1 MLIEQ
6 LELENIGAYTER
18 NTFDLS
24 ISSPKKKVIL
34 IGGENGAG
42 KTTFLNSIKLG
53 LFGCFGYGYKTENN
67 DYYKRVHGYL
77 NASARKDETNPF
89 SITITFSEV
98 ENYKR
103 HVYTFK
109 RSWNIL
115 NSAIK
120 EKFTVKKDGH
130 YLNDAEK
137 DIFESRLRENFP
149 PKLFDLCLF
158 DGEEISKIINEN
170 KLSSYLKELSTVI
183 FNLDLFRNL
192 EGDLTNYLQQEI
204 DQKHLSSIESE
215 IITLQRQEKEQS
227 LNIKD
232 LEDTIKSAQQQ
243 IEESKESY
251 SLLKKDFETHGGLIK
266 EERETFNRQV
276 LEIETHR
283 KANSEKVREFIQ
295 TLLPFYLN
303 KNLLLATKNQLQNEE
318 KLSLA
323 NQLTSELTEERTL
336 ELVKSL
342 PGVSSPNDLAAEL
355 RKQIFNIIKP
365 NDADVEYIHR
375 VSPTQRTQFE
385 VAAQQVEK
393 ESHDTYIQLLQENRE
408 SLLRAQELRKKIST
422 NDSTNEFTRMLENMT
437 QTQEKIFKLEK
448 EVEENLNILETRQET
463 LTALK
468 NTIDSKHH
476 IVQQSNKTRNTF
488 LIAQS
493 IMKLSTEFQ
502 MLQHQKKLQQ
512 VQIEATKMLNKL
524 MRKHQYISSLRI
536 DSSTFEVTLYD
547 NNRDHVA
554 KETLSAGEK
563 EILLLS
569 LIWAMFKCSGRRVP
583 FIFDT
588 LLGRLDQTHKH
599 NILVDFIPACGEQ
612 VLILSTNSEVDE
624 KHYNLLKNFVSHGY
638 LLEFDTDLRKVNV
651 TDQYFNFNK
660 EQEK

>member
-6 LELENIGAYTER
+6 LELENIGAYTGS
-18 NTFDLS
+18 NVFDLS
-24 ISSPKKKVIL
+24 ISSPKKNVIL

-77 NASARKDETNPF
+77 NTSARKNENNPF

-103 HVYTFK
+103 HIYTFK

-115 NSAIK
+115 SSAVKENFTIK
-120 EKFTVKKDGH
+120 KEGH
-130 YLNDAEK
+130 YLSDAEK
-137 DIFESRLRENFP
+137 DIFESKLREHFP

-204 DQKHLSSIESE
+204 DQEQLSSIESE
-215 IITLQRQEKEQS
+215 IISLQRQEKEQT
-227 LNIKD
+227 LKIKD
-232 LEDTIKSAQQQ
+232 LEDRINNAKQK

-251 SLLKKDFETHGGLIK
+251 TLLKKDFETHGGLIK
-266 EERETFNRQV
+266 EERENLNRKV
-276 LEIETHR
+276 LEIESHR
-283 KANSEKVREFIQ
+283 KINSEKVREFIQ

-323 NQLTSELTEERTL
+323 NQLTEELTDDRAL
-336 ELVKSL
+336 QLAKSL
-342 PGVSSPNDLAAEL
+342 PGVSSPNDLASEL
-355 RKQIFNIIKP
+355 KKQIFNIIRP
-365 NDADVEYIHR
+365 NDADVEYLHR
-375 VSPTQRTQFE
+375 VSPAQRTQFE
-385 VAAQQVEK
+385 VAAQQVES
-393 ESHDTYIQLLQENRE
+393 ESHDTYIQLLQENRAK
-408 SLLRAQELRKKIST
+408 LLQAQEFRKKIST
-422 NDSTNEFTRMLENMT
+422 NDSTNEFTQMLEQMA
-437 QTQEKIFKLEK
+437 QTQEKIFNLEK
-448 EVEENLNILETRQET
+448 EVEENSIILESRQEA
-463 LTALK
+463 LTSLK
-468 NTIDSKHH
+468 NTIDSKQH

-488 LIAQS
+488 LIAQN

-547 NNRDHVA
+547 REREHVA

-624 KHYNLLKNFVSHGY
+624 KHYSLLKNFVSHGY
-638 LLEFDTDLRKVNV
+638 LLEFDTELRKVNV
-651 TDQYFNFNK
+651 SHQYFNFNK
-660 EQEK
+660 EQTK

>member
-6 LELENIGAYTER
+6 LELENIGAYTGK

-24 ISSPKKKVIL
+24 ISSSKKNVIL

-77 NASARKDETNPF
+77 NASARKNETNPF

-98 ENYKR
+98 ENFKR

-115 NSAIK
+115 NSAVKEHFTIK
-120 EKFTVKKDGH
+120 KEGQ
-130 YLNDAEK
+130 YLNEAEK
-137 DIFESRLRENFP
+137 DIFESKLREHFP

-192 EGDLTNYLQQEI
+192 EGDLTTYLQQEI
-204 DQKHLSSIESE
+204 DQEHLSSIESE
-215 IITLQRQEKEQS
+215 IISLQRQEKEQTLS
-227 LNIKD
+227 IKT
-232 LEDTIKSAQQQ
+232 LEDKINNAKQK

-251 SLLKKDFETHGGLIK
+251 ALLKKDFETHGGLIK
-266 EERETFNRQV
+266 DERETLNRKV
-276 LEIETHR
+276 LDIESHR
-283 KANSEKVREFIQ
+283 KVNSEKVREFIQ

-323 NQLTSELTEERTL
+323 NQLTEELTDDRAL
-336 ELVKSL
+336 QLAKSL
-342 PGVSSPNDLAAEL
+342 PGVSSPNELAAEL
-355 RKQIFNIIKP
+355 KKQIFNIIRP
-365 NDADVEYIHR
+365 NNDHTRYLHR
-375 VSPTQRTQFE
+375 VSPAQRTQFE
-385 VAAQQVEK
+385 VAAQKVEN
-393 ESHDTYIQLLQENRE
+393 ESHEIYIQLLQENRE
-408 SLLRAQELRKKIST
+408 KLLQAQELRKKIST
-422 NDSTNEFTRMLENMT
+422 NDSTNEFTQMLEQMT
-437 QTQEKIFKLEK
+437 QMQEKIFKLEK
-448 EVEENLNILETRQET
+448 EVEENSSILESRQEA
-463 LTALK
+463 LTSLK
-468 NTIDSKHH
+468 NTIDSKQH

-488 LIAQS
+488 LIAQN

-536 DSSTFEVTLYD
+536 DSNTFEVTLYD
-547 NNRDHVA
+547 NQREHVA

-624 KHYNLLKNFVSHGY
+624 KHYSLLKNFVSHGY
-638 LLEFDTDLRKVNV
+638 LLEFNTEARKVNV
-651 TDQYFNFNK
+651 SHQYFNFNE
-660 EQEK
+660 EQVK

>member
-89 SITITFSEV
+89 SITIIFSEV

-103 HVYTFK
+103 YVYTFK

-215 IITLQRQEKEQS
+215 IITLQRQEKEQF

-232 LEDTIKSAQQQ
+232 LEGTIKAAQQQ

-266 EERETFNRQV
+266 EERETLNRQV
-276 LEIETHR
+276 LEIEAHR

-336 ELVKSL
+336 ELAKSL

-365 NDADVEYIHR
+365 NDTDVEYIHR

-393 ESHDTYIQLLQENRE
+393 ENHDIYIQLLQKNRE
-408 SLLRAQELRKKIST
+408 NLLQAQELRKKIST

-660 EQEK
+660 EQAK